1 MIRKFILLVAVVLG
15 FTATQLSAQ
24 KAVITFDKKTH
35 DFGTIQEN
43 GGNVS
48 YVFEFTNTGDAPL
61 LIQRVNASCG
71 CTTPEWTQTPVEP
84 GKKGSVKA
92 MFNPRGRSGV
102 QTKDIYVYSN
112 ASNEM
117 ERLSFTCTIER
128 NAEQQNNN
136 ARQNQ
141 AANYP
146 IEMGQLKANTK
157 VAQFGNV
164 LKNETQV
171 RTINVFNGSSANLN
185 LSFADVPGYI
195 NVSAT
200 PASLKANDSGIITV
214 TVDAAKATEWGA
226 INDNFT
232 VVLNGKRNASDAYK
246 VNVQANIIEDFSKM
260 TAAQKRNAPIIEVK
274 SYNLYMGNVKQGNKV
289 RGRVA
294 IKNVGIN
301 PLELR
306 RVVNNN
312 SDITIHPMRM
322 SIRGGR
328 TENFRIDIDSRYLPK
343 GEYKKAF
350 TVQTNDPINTYVTFT
365 IIYKVI

>member
-1 MIRKFILLVAVVLG
+1 MIRKFILLVAVALG

-24 KAVITFDKKTH
+24 KAVITFDKKSH

-48 YVFEFTNTGDAPL
+48 YVFEFTNTGNAPL
-61 LIQRVNASCG
+61 LIQRVSASCG

-84 GKKGSVKA
+84 GKKGSVTA

-102 QTKDIYVYSN
+102 QTKDVYVYSN

-117 ERLSFTCTIER
+117 ERLSFSCTIER
-128 NAEQQNNN
+128 GSEQQNNN
-136 ARQNQ
+136 VRQNQ
-141 AANYP
+141 GANYSV
-146 IEMGQLKANTK
+146 EMGQLKANTK
-157 VAQFGNV
+157 SAQFGNIN
-164 LKNETQV
+164 KNESQV
-171 RTINVFNGSSANLN
+171 RTINVYNNSNGNLN
-185 LSFADVPGYI
+185 LSFADVPGYMS
-195 NVSAT
+195 VSAS
-200 PASLKANDSGIITV
+200 PASLKANESGIITV
-214 TVDAAKATEWGA
+214 TVDAAKATEWGPL
-226 INDNFT
+226 NDNFT
-232 VVLNGKRNASDAYK
+232 VVLNGKRNTSDAYK

-274 SYNLYMGNVKQGNKV
+274 SYTLYMGNIKQGSKV

-294 IKNVGIN
+294 VKNVGIN

-306 RVVNNN
+306 RVINNN
-312 SDITIHPMRM
+312 SDISIHPMRM

-328 TENFRIDIDSRYLPK
+328 TENFRIDIDSKYLPK

-350 TVQTNDPINTYVTFT
+350 TVQTNDPINTFVTFT
-365 IIYKVI
+365 VIYKVI